1 MHIGVPYTF
10 ATHNLRSMKIAL
22 AQINPIIGDFARNK
36 TRITDNIARAKQLGA
51 DLVVFPELSV
61 CGYPPQD
68 FLEFADFLRQCE
80 ETVQE
85 IAAHCTGIAAIVGSP
100 TKNPFS
106 EGKNLYN
113 SALLLHEGKIIG
125 EAHKSLLPTYD
136 IFDEYRYFEPARQF
150 NCVEYGGA
158 RIALTV
164 CEDIWDIGDDPMYVY
179 SPVDELARQKPD
191 FAVNISASPFSF
203 TQAEKRKLAVTHW
216 SKKYGF
222 PHFYVNFAGAQ
233 TELIFDGG
241 SVVSD
246 AFGKIAGELAYFEE
260 DLQVFDTETL
270 DGNSFKEHT
279 YGKTERIYHALVCG
293 VRDYFSKLRFGK
305 AVLGLSGGIDSALTA
320 VIACDA
326 LGAENVHGI
335 LMPSQYS
342 SDHSVAD
349 AEQLAKNLGMS
360 YHIAPIK
367 SIYEA
372 YEAQLNPIFAGK
384 PFDLTEENLQ
394 ARIRGALLMA
404 YSNKFHHI
412 LLNTSNKS
420 ENAVGYGTLYG
431 DMCGGLG
438 VLGDLYKTEVYELSR
453 FVNRDGERIPQNSIV
468 KPPSAEL
475 RPGQKDSDSLP
486 DYDVLDKILFEYIE
500 HRKGPSEITAQ
511 GYEEALVLRVLRL
524 VNRSEFKRKQAA
536 PILRISEKSF
546 GHGRRLPIVGKY
558 LD

>member
-1 MHIGVPYTF
+1 
-10 ATHNLRSMKIAL
+10 MKIAL
-22 AQINPIIGDFARNK
+22 AQINPVIGDFNRNK
-36 TRITDNIARAKQLGA
+36 ACILENIDKAKALGA
-51 DLVVFPELSV
+51 ELVVFPELSV

-68 FLEFADFLRQCE
+68 FLEFADFLRQCS
-80 ETVQE
+80 ETVNE
-85 IAAHCTGIAAIVGSP
+85 VAAHCQGIAAIVGTP
-100 TKNPFS
+100 TENPFV
-106 EGKNLYN
+106 EGKNLFN
-113 SALLLHEGKIIG
+113 SALLLHGGKIMG

-150 NCVEYGGA
+150 NCIEFKGV

-164 CEDIWDIGDDPMYVY
+164 CEDIWDIDDDLMYVH
-179 SPVDELARQKPD
+179 SPLTELGKQQPHLAI
-191 FAVNISASPFSF
+191 NISASPFWYG
-203 TQAEKRKLAVTHW
+203 QAEKRKRVVTYW
-216 SKKYGF
+216 SRRLGI
-222 PHFYVNFAGAQ
+222 PHFYVNHAGAQ

-241 SVVSD
+241 SIVSD
-246 AFGKIAGELAYFEE
+246 AQGRIAGEMAYFAE
-260 DLQVFDTETL
+260 DLQVFDSENL
-270 DGNSFKEHT
+270 DGSAFAQNET
-279 YGKTERIYHALVCG
+279 EKTERIYEALVCG
-293 VRDYFSKLRFGK
+293 VRDYFAKLRFGK

-326 LGAENVHGI
+326 LGAENVHGL

-349 AEQLAKNLGMS
+349 AERLAKNLGMG
-360 YHIAPIK
+360 YDIVPVK
-367 SIYEA
+367 NIYNA
-372 YEAQLNPIFAGK
+372 YEAELAPLFAGK

-394 ARIRGALLMA
+394 ARVRGALLMA
-404 YSNKFHHI
+404 YSNKFSHI

-438 VLGDLYKTEVYELSR
+438 VLGDVYKTEVYALSR
-453 FVNRDGERIPQNSIV
+453 FVNAAGERIPQNSIV

-486 DYDVLDKILFEYIE
+486 DYDILDKVLYEYIE
-500 HRKGPSEITAQ
+500 NRKGPREITAM
-511 GYEEALVLRVLRL
+511 GYDESLVLRVLRM

-536 PILRISEKSF
+536 PILRVSSKAF

-558 LD
+558 LE

>member
-1 MHIGVPYTF
+1 
-10 ATHNLRSMKIAL
+10 MKIAL
-22 AQINPIIGDFARNK
+22 AQINPVIGDFNRNK
-36 TRITDNIARAKQLGA
+36 ARILQNIQAAKGLGA

-68 FLEFADFLRQCE
+68 FLEFSDFLRQCN
-80 ETVQE
+80 ETVAE
-85 IAAHCTGIAAIVGSP
+85 IAGHCVGIAAIVGSP
-100 TKNPFS
+100 TENPFV

-125 EAHKSLLPTYD
+125 QANKALLPTYD
-136 IFDEYRYFEPARQF
+136 IFDEYRYFEPARSFSPIEF
-150 NCVEYGGA
+150 NGM

-164 CEDIWDIGDDPMYVY
+164 CEDIWDIEEDLMYVY
-179 SPVDELARQKPD
+179 SPMNELGKQGAD
-191 FAVNISASPFSF
+191 VAINISASPFSYL
-203 TQAEKRKLAVTHW
+203 QAEKRKRVVTHW
-216 SKKYGF
+216 SKKFGI
-222 PHFYVNFAGAQ
+222 PHFYVNHAGAQ

-241 SVVSD
+241 SIVSD
-246 AFGKIAGELAYFEE
+246 AEGRIVGELAYFKE
-260 DLQVFDTETL
+260 DLQVFDTENL
-270 DGNSFKEHT
+270 HT
-279 YGKTERIYHALVCG
+279 PGFTENQTDKTERIYQALVCG
-293 VRDYFSKLRFGK
+293 VRDYFGKLNFKK
-305 AVLGLSGGIDSALTA
+305 AILGLSGGIDSALTA

-326 LGAENVHGI
+326 LGAENVHGL

-342 SDHSVAD
+342 SDHSVSD
-349 AEQLAKNLGMS
+349 AEVLARNLGMS
-360 YHIAPIK
+360 YDIVPVKGIFG
-367 SIYEA
+367 A
-372 YEAQLNPIFAGK
+372 YETELAPLFAGR

-438 VLGDLYKTEVYELSR
+438 VLGDVYKMEVYALSNYI
-453 FVNRDGERIPQNSIV
+453 NRHGERIPQNSIS

-486 DYDVLDKILFEYIE
+486 EYDVLDKILLEYIE
-500 HRKGPSEITAQ
+500 NRKGPREITAM
-511 GYEEALVLRVLRL
+511 GYEEALVLRVLRM
-524 VNRSEFKRKQAA
+524 VNRAEFKRKQAA
-536 PILRISEKSF
+536 PILRVSPKAF

-558 LD
+558 LE

>member
-1 MHIGVPYTF
+1 
-10 ATHNLRSMKIAL
+10 MKIAL
-22 AQINPIIGDFARNK
+22 AQINPVIGDFNRNK
-36 TRITDNIARAKQLGA
+36 ARILDDIARAKSMGA

-68 FLEFADFLRQCE
+68 FLEFSDFLRQCR
-80 ETVQE
+80 ETVLD
-85 IAAHCTGIAAIVGSP
+85 IAADCRGIAAIVGAP
-100 TKNPFS
+100 TENPFV
-106 EGKNLYN
+106 EGKDLFNT
-113 SALLLHEGKIIG
+113 ALLLHEGEIIG

-150 NCVEYGGA
+150 SCLEYNGVK
-158 RIALTV
+158 IALTV
-164 CEDIWDIGDDPMYVY
+164 CEDIWDIGEDLMYVR
-179 SPVDELARQKPD
+179 SPMTELGLQNPD
-191 FAVNISASPFSF
+191 IAINISASPFF
-203 TQAEKRKLAVTHW
+203 YGQAEKRKRVVTHW
-216 SKKYGF
+216 SRKLGI
-222 PHFYVNFAGAQ
+222 PHFYVNHAGAQ

-241 SVVSD
+241 SLVSD
-246 AFGKIAGELAYFEE
+246 AHGRIAGEMAYFGE
-260 DLQVFDTETL
+260 DLQVFDTENLNGGGFLENAT
-270 DGNSFKEHT
+270 D
-279 YGKTERIYHALVCG
+279 KTERIYQALVCG
-293 VRDYFSKLRFGK
+293 VRDYFSKQRFEK

-326 LGAENVHGI
+326 LGPENVHGL

-342 SDHSVAD
+342 SGHSVVD
-349 AEQLAKNLGMS
+349 AEELARNLGMR
-360 YHIAPIK
+360 YDVVPVK
-367 SIYEA
+367 NIYTA
-372 YEAQLNPIFAGK
+372 YETELGPLFEGK
-384 PFDLTEENLQ
+384 AFDLTEENLQ

-438 VLGDLYKTEVYELSR
+438 VLGDVYKTEVYALSH
-453 FVNRDGERIPQNSIV
+453 FINRNGERIPQNSIV

-486 DYDVLDKILFEYIE
+486 DYDVLDRILFEYIE
-500 HRKGPSEITAQ
+500 NRKGPREITAL
-511 GYEEALVLRVLRL
+511 GYEETLVIRVLRL

-536 PILRISEKSF
+536 PILRVSPKAF

-558 LD
+558 LE

>member
-1 MHIGVPYTF
+1 M
-10 ATHNLRSMKIAL
+10 LE
-22 AQINPIIGDFARNK
+22 
-36 TRITDNIARAKQLGA
+36 NIAKAKSEGA
-51 DLVVFPELSV
+51 DLVVFPELSI

-80 ETVQE
+80 ETVLE
-85 IAAHCTGIAAIVGSP
+85 IAAACRGIAAIVGSP
-100 TKNPFS
+100 TQNPFV
-106 EGKNLYN
+106 EGKDLFN

-150 NCVEYGGA
+150 SCVEFKGA
-158 RIALTV
+158 KIALTV
-164 CEDIWDIGDDPMYVY
+164 CEDIWDIDDDLMYVH
-179 SPVDELARQKPD
+179 SPMMELGKQSPD
-191 FAVNISASPFSF
+191 FAINISASPFSF
-203 TQAEKRKLAVTHW
+203 TQVEKRKRVVTHW
-216 SKKYGF
+216 SRKYNI
-222 PHFYVNFAGAQ
+222 PLLYVNFAGAQ

-241 SVVSD
+241 SIVSNGL
-246 AFGKIAGELAYFEE
+246 GKIVGEMAYFQE
-260 DLQVFDTETL
+260 DLQIFDTDTL
-270 DGNSFKEHT
+270 ANTHFVENQSSKI
-279 YGKTERIYHALVCG
+279 ERIYLALVCG
-293 VRDYFSKLRFGK
+293 VRDYFSKLRFEK
-305 AVLGLSGGIDSALTA
+305 AILGLSGGIDSALTA

-326 LGAENVHGI
+326 LGPQNVHGL

-349 AEQLAKNLGMS
+349 AETLAKNLGMS
-360 YHIAPIK
+360 YDIVPVK
-367 SIYEA
+367 NIYEG
-372 YEAQLNPIFAGK
+372 YEIQLAPLFVGK

-438 VLGDLYKTEVYELSR
+438 VLGDLYKTEVYELSN
-453 FVNRDGERIPQNSIV
+453 FVNRNGERIPQNSIS

-475 RPGQKDSDSLP
+475 RPGQKDSDNLP
-486 DYDVLDKILFEYIE
+486 EYDILDRILFEYIE
-500 HRKGPSEITAQ
+500 NRKGPKEITAL
-511 GYEEALVLRVLRL
+511 GYDEALVIRVLRL
-524 VNRSEFKRKQAA
+524 VNRAEFKRKQAA
-536 PILRISEKSF
+536 PILRVSTKAF

-558 LD
+558 LE